1 MIGSPM
7 RPMIGSPMRSMRR
20 SSMTDKAPGAG
31 RPATSDRGAGR
42 PATVRGRRLRRR
54 LSGAVLLL
62 VGLGVA
68 GGLAATL
75 TPTPQV
81 AVADES
87 QTALLRT
94 GKQLFDTSCVTCHGA
109 NLQGVA
115 DRGPSLIGV
124 GEAAVYFQVST
135 GRMPAMRGE
144 AQAPKKPAQFDE
156 AQTDALGAFVQA
168 NGGGPVVPRDEN
180 GQVAEESLLGS
191 DVARGGDLFRLNC
204 ASCHN
209 FTGKGGALSS
219 GKYAPDLGGAQ
230 PAQIY
235 TAMLTGPQNMP
246 KFSDRQ
252 LSPEQKRDIVAYV
265 RESAET
271 PSPGGYGLGGYGPA
285 PEGMAAWIIGM
296 VAIIACA
303 LWIGARS

>member
-1 MIGSPM
+1 MSG
-7 RPMIGSPMRSMRR
+7 
-20 SSMTDKAPGAG
+20 KAHGAG
-31 RPATSDRGAGR
+31 RPATLKR
-42 PATVRGRRLRRR
+42 RRLRRR
-54 LSGAVLLL
+54 LSAAVLLL
-62 VGLGVA
+62 LGLGVA

-75 TPTPQV
+75 TPQPQV

-87 QTALLRT
+87 ASALLRT

-124 GEAAVYFQVST
+124 GEAAVFFQVST

-144 AQAPKKPAQFDE
+144 AQAAQKPPQFDK
-156 AQTDALGAFVQA
+156 AQTDALGAYVQA
-168 NGGGPVVPRDEN
+168 NGGGPQAPRDAN
-180 GQVAEESLLGS
+180 GAVAQQSLVGD

-219 GKYAPDLGGAQ
+219 GKYAPELTNAE

-252 LSPEQKRDIVAYV
+252 LSPEEKRDIVAYV
-265 RESAET
+265 RMAAEA
-271 PSPGGYGLGGYGPA
+271 PDPGGYGLGGLGPTT
-285 PEGMAAWIIGM
+285 EGMAIWIIGI
-296 VAIIACA
+296 VAIVAVA